1 MDYRYRDLFAR
12 HVLSITSLS
21 KQQNPKAALII
32 RGGVL
37 LGHGFS
43 KSTGTESDTSPVF
56 ESIQEYYTKKSIW
69 DPLEESALFCT
80 YFPSLEEFIALFST
94 DIRTV
99 RYMGNIID
107 ERTVRFLNSC
117 SGESFEIIKLEIN

>member
-1 MDYRYRDLFAR
+1 VY
-12 HVLSITSLS
+12 
-21 KQQNPKAALII
+21 
-32 RGGVL
+32 
-37 LGHGFS
+37 
-43 KSTGTESDTSPVF
+43 

-117 SGESFEIIKLEIN
+117 SGESFEIIKLEVN